1 MIRNRR
7 GRALVLSDER
17 EKSTRRIFIPD
28 GYEAGGWW
36 RFMKAISELSE
47 IPLVNPFKLQKK
59 VASPT
64 PMVNNAMFLS
74 PVCFAGEENLRSRT
88 SVQRPARTRTQEKP
102 LNPKRQPKRLEI
114 QIASNKRTNSATTKS
129 FSCAEHQYKFQDSDP
144 STQCF
149 SCSKWRNFHRQRR
162 NFSFLKPTK
171 CTTVALG
178 HGCQRL
184 QL

>member
-129 FSCAEHQYKFQDSDP
+129 
-144 STQCF
+144 
-149 SCSKWRNFHRQRR
+149 
-162 NFSFLKPTK
+162 
-171 CTTVALG
+171 
-178 HGCQRL
+178 
-184 QL
+184 